1 MIKPPPAQRT
11 VDLNSWPVFAK
22 KIASPSD
29 PEEYCEAAVDRL
41 MLNIEEHVSHVKNVR
56 PQFKPTNNIKLIEF
70 VNDKQRIEYGLAVEE
85 YLELLAKLS
94 GMPTAKRQIAKI
106 TADLKFR
113 QKAELLKAE
122 NHADEMF
129 SSVEHAK
136 HAAVCACNFQ
146 ATIATSVKYLVDKY
160 KVPRDKITIIWGGD
174 QRFDMAHIDP
184 IPDDLIIKTLTD
196 KAMGREVDKRLLKK
210 IKLQLEARVL
220 NLDKLSADLRLGKQS
235 KKERQREIDKFQSGY
250 ALYNFFTFKSGGI
263 GLSLHHTDELTKEK
277 VRRKPNGFAYVEDIP
292 KIPTRQRDTI
302 LATTWSPM
310 EMVQGLGRVPR
321 LTSLSSTAQV
331 ILGFKG
337 TIEIAVL
344 IRNSMGL
351 KCLKK
356 VVRSRESWEDAI
368 WENMNRDP
376 DELER
381 ELIEK
386 GNVVEDE
393 ENTDILMGDYTDDLD
408 SEDEE
413 DNGNG
418 DE

>member
-1 MIKPPPAQRT
+1 MNKLSNHPRV
-11 VDLNSWPVFAK
+11 VDLNNWRIFSS
-22 KIASPSD
+22 KIASPSE

-41 MLNIEEHVSHVKNVR
+41 MLNIEDYVSHVKNVR
-56 PQFKPTNNIKLIEF
+56 PQFKPTNSIKLIEF
-70 VNDKQRIEYGLAVEE
+70 LNDKQRTEYALAVEE
-85 YLELLAKLS
+85 YRALLAKLE
-94 GMPTAKRQIAKI
+94 GMPSAQRQIAKI
-106 TADLKFR
+106 TADLKYR

-122 NHADEMF
+122 NHADEMYYV
-129 SSVEHAK
+129 VEREK

-146 ATIATSVKYLVDKY
+146 ATIATSIKFLVEKY

-174 QRFDMAHIDP
+174 KRFDMAHCEP
-184 IPDDLIIKTLTD
+184 IPDDVIIRTLTNQ
-196 KAMGREVDKRLLKK
+196 AMGIAVDKRLLKR

-220 NLDKLSADLRLGKQS
+220 NLDKLSPDLKLGKQS

-263 GLSLHHTDELTKEK
+263 GLSLHHTDEFTKEK
-277 VRRKPNGFAYVEDIP
+277 VRRKPNGFAYIEDIP

-321 LTSLSSTAQV
+321 LTSLSPTRQV

-381 ELIEK
+381 ELLED
-386 GNVVEDE
+386 GNVEEDE
-393 ENTDILMGDYTDDLD
+393 ENTDILMGDYTDEIDG
-408 SEDEE
+408 EDEE
-413 DNGNG
+413 ENGEEE
-418 DE
+418 D